1 MTIGIFHHG
10 LWDTLIILVCRFE
23 AGARLEID
31 AVLLNILVVL
41 VALLLTKTC
50 EFLLDILVVLLGID
64 ILLETDGVHLNILV
78 VLVTLLLLITG
89 IAVLLNILLV
99 LVILR

>member
-31 AVLLNILVVL
+31 VALLNILVVL

-64 ILLETDGVHLNILV
+64 ILLETDGAHLNILV
-78 VLVTLLLLITG
+78 VLVTFLLITG
-89 IAVLLNILLV
+89 IDVLLNILLV

>member
-31 AVLLNILVVL
+31 VVLLNILVVL

-64 ILLETDGVHLNILV
+64 ILLETDGAHLNILV
-78 VLVTLLLLITG
+78 VLVTFLLMTG
-89 IAVLLNILLV
+89 IDVLLNILLV